1 MQGSAYLASQTAAE
15 LHLIS
20 CAQAQRIS
28 SPGWLKRA
36 SFQMPFQIHGRL
48 FAYAPPA
55 NKSSRVTAVHSSAVS
70 SGREWMSQLVELKA
84 SIISAEPIILH
95 NSGSLQILVL
105 LHL

>member
-20 CAQAQRIS
+20 CAQTQRIS
-28 SPGWLKRA
+28 PPGCLKRA

-70 SGREWMSQLVELKA
+70 SGQE
-84 SIISAEPIILH
+84 
-95 NSGSLQILVL
+95 
-105 LHL
+105 